1 MRGRPI
7 PTALLA
13 GCRWTSGSLSAD
25 IFECVRPRNSP
36 VHSHG
41 HGVPAGRS
49 RALRM
54 RIRSNGNKHTDYVD
68 TDPEEHER
76 ICHASGSATQAD
88 LPCRR
93 LSTVSPSPKQQAG
106 DRQSHELGS
115 ASPTTKQVLQKPGH
129 DCAVGAERARR
140 EAADRFRGSK
150 EAEQGT

>member
-76 ICHASGSATQAD
+76 ICHASGSAMQTTVDCEPEPQAAS
-88 LPCRR
+88 RR
-93 LSTVSPSPKQQAG
+93 ST
-106 DRQSHELGS
+106 
-115 ASPTTKQVLQKPGH
+115 KP
-129 DCAVGAERARR
+129 RARQR
-140 EAADRFRGSK
+140 FPDYEAGAP
-150 EAEQGT
+150 EARP